1 MKIYNYFFFFIFIL
15 SLFSACKTTKSYYYD
30 VNGDEMTEEA
40 FLEKSRQKEYYL
52 WVRMIEDSIREVH
65 LKKPRFKIL
74 QIDHDIFLNQVE
86 NLTGKKFSNTLTFLI
101 LYKYRDDECINK
113 NKVNKIYLNNRRSYY
128 KYFME
133 KKENENLILLVF
145 YENGILVSNK
155 NKKEKFFY
163 KDKDNYFR
171 QNIFKTPALCGSWAI
186 VKPEGNILIQNGES
200 SLSLALK
207 LMEPK
212 YWSKIFPR

>member
-1 MKIYNYFFFFIFIL
+1 
-15 SLFSACKTTKSYYYD
+15 
-30 VNGDEMTEEA
+30 
-40 FLEKSRQKEYYL
+40 
-52 WVRMIEDSIREVH
+52 
-65 LKKPRFKIL
+65 
-74 QIDHDIFLNQVE
+74 
-86 NLTGKKFSNTLTFLI
+86 
-101 LYKYRDDECINK
+101 
-113 NKVNKIYLNNRRSYY
+113 
-128 KYFME
+128 ME